1 MAARQLGTISFARD
15 EMSTLPQRGAEAV
28 RREAQVRAVTSVLSA
43 YGLLDERSYAEQQE
57 IVDAI
62 LAVFTRFDA

>member
-43 YGLLDERSYAEQQE
+43 YGLLDERSYAEQE